1 MSNNIN
7 ISNNIINK
15 FINKNL
21 KGNEENKE
29 YEYIKNF
36 KKQSLKE
43 RFNISDKILKK
54 YSDRIPIIVDC
65 KKGISIDKNKYI
77 VPNDLNLGQFAFVL
91 RKRISIAPSE
101 AIFLF
106 CNNLLV
112 NNSQNLNDLYN
123 KNKDEDGFLYIYV
136 ALENTFGN
144 TLL

>member
-1 MSNNIN
+1 M
-7 ISNNIINK
+7 SNNIINK

-21 KGNEENKE
+21 KGNEENE
-29 YEYIKNF
+29 EFQYIKIF
-36 KKQSLKE
+36 KQQTIE
-43 RFNISDKILKK
+43 DRINISNKILKK
-54 YSDRIPIIVDC
+54 YSNRIPIIVDC

-77 VPNDLNLGQFAFVL
+77 VPDDLNLGQFTFVL
-91 RKRISIAPSE
+91 RKRINIAPSE

-144 TLL
+144 TFVNK